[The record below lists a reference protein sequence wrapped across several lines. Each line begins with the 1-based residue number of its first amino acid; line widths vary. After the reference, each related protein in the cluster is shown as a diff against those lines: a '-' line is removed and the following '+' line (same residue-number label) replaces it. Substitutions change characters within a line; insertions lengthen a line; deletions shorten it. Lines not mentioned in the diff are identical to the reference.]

1 MTKMFNIFSGIG
13 SRLWQVLTAIFA
25 IAAAFFYVKN
35 LKADRNALEAEKEK
49 ALLEAEQARKD
60 AKQAT
65 AVIKESEHQNT
76 LAEQAQEAI
85 NEAVKGKD
93 LKHGDNAVEKPFKGL
108 KGTLGV
114 FLLFM
119 LISCAPKVVKEVEYI
134 TVKPNLPYLNTIEV
148 PAFTP
153 VQWEVID
160 DNGTTCFAY
169 DDVVKL
175 QAHINA
181 LKDAVKRGNKQV
193 EIYNQFRADMLK

>member
-13 SRLWQVLTAIFA
+13 SRIWQILTV
-25 IAAAFFYVKN
+25 IAGVFGAVFYIGK
-35 LKADRNALEAEKEK
+35 LKADRNTLEAEKEK

-60 AKQAT
+60 AKKAT
-65 AVIKESEHQNT
+65 VVIKESERQNT
-76 LAEQAQEAI
+76 LAQSAQEAI
-85 NEAVKGKD
+85 NEASAIND
-93 LKHGDNAVEKPFKGL
+93 LPDNPAPARKPHKGL

-169 DDVVKL
+169 DDVMAL

-181 LKDAVKRGNKQV
+181 LKDAVRRGNKQV
-193 EIYNQFRADMLK
+193 EIYNSFRIELLK

>member
-1 MTKMFNIFSGIG
+1 MKLFNILSGIG

-35 LKADRNALEAEKEK
+35 LKADRNTLEAEKEK
-49 ALLEAEQARKD
+49 ALFEAEQARKD
-60 AKQAT
+60 AKQAA

-76 LAEQAQEAI
+76 LAQSAQEAI
-85 NEAVKGKD
+85 NEASAKD
-93 LKHGDNAVEKPFKGL
+93 LSDTSDAVKKPFKGL
-108 KGTLGV
+108 KGTIGV

-119 LISCAPKVVKEVEYI
+119 LISCVPKVVKEVEYI

-153 VQWEVID
+153 VPWEVID
-160 DNGTTCFAY
+160 DNGTACFAY
-169 DDVVKL
+169 DDVIRL

-193 EIYNQFRADMLK
+193 EIYNQFRADMFK

>member
-1 MTKMFNIFSGIG
+1 MFSSFASKI
-13 SRLWQVLTAIFA
+13 WQILTAIFA
-25 IAAAFFYVKN
+25 GLAAIFYLGK
-35 LKADRNALEAEKEK
+35 LKADRKTLEAERDK
-49 ALLEAEQARKD
+49 ALFEAEQVRRD
-60 AKQAT
+60 AKKAT
-65 AVIKESEHQNT
+65 AVIKESERQNT
-76 LAEQAQEAI
+76 RAQSAQEAI
-85 NEAVKGKD
+85 NEAIKGKD

-193 EIYNQFRADMLK
+193 EIYNQFRADMFK

>member
-1 MTKMFNIFSGIG
+1 MMKIFNIFSGIG

-35 LKADRNALEAEKEK
+35 LKADRNTLEAEKKK

-60 AKQAT
+60 AEQAT
-65 AVIKESEHQNT
+65 AVIKESERQNT
-76 LAEQAQEAI
+76 LAQSAQEAI
-85 NEAVKGKD
+85 NEASAIKD
-93 LKHGDNAVEKPFKGL
+93 LSYTSDAVKKPFKGL
-108 KGTLGV
+108 KGTIGV

-119 LISCAPKVVKEVEYI
+119 LISCNPNVVKEVEYI

-153 VQWEVID
+153 VPWEVID
-160 DNGTTCFAY
+160 DNGTTCFMY
-169 DDVVKL
+169 DDVVRL

-193 EIYNQFRADMLK
+193 EIYNQFRADMFK

>member
-1 MTKMFNIFSGIG
+1 MKLFNILSGIG
-13 SRLWQVLTAIFA
+13 SRLWQILTV
-25 IAAAFFYVKN
+25 IAGVFGAVFYIGK

-65 AVIKESEHQNT
+65 AVIKESERQNT
-76 LAEQAQEAI
+76 LAQSAQEAI

-93 LKHGDNAVEKPFKGL
+93 LKHGSNAVKKPHKGL
-108 KGTLGV
+108 KGTIGV

-169 DDVVKL
+169 DDVMAL
-175 QAHINA
+175 RHHINA
-181 LKDAVKRGNKQV
+181 LKDAVERGNKQV
-193 EIYNQFRADMLK
+193 EIYDQFRADMLK